1 MYTTLYANLGF
12 YRLEKVIYS
21 IEKGARYLTER
32 RKARRNKFLKNSGIT
47 LFFLAASCLISYL
60 LHDFRA
66 DASGNSNVAM
76 VFILAIF
83 LIARFT
89 DGYWYG
95 IVSSL
100 IGVLGVNYVFTYPYM
115 EFNFTLTGYPIS
127 IICMLLVS
135 LITSSMMTEVKK
147 SQKRQMEA
155 EREKMRGDL
164 LRAISHD
171 LRTPLTAILGTVTLL
186 EENEKEI
193 LPQERVALLQGAKKD
208 IQWLINLVVNL
219 LTVTRIEGGENAHV
233 VKQPEFVEEMVSE
246 SVQKFRK
253 RFPEQSV
260 KVSVPEEAFLVPMD
274 AILMEQVV
282 INLLENAVLHGEKG
296 EELQLHIDVWEKKG
310 AALLRVRDNG
320 VGIAPDVLKRINS
333 GRSVT
338 PTAGDGHKNMGIGLS
353 VCRSIVMA
361 HDGEL
366 EAENLAEGAAFTI
379 RLPLDETLP

>member
-1 MYTTLYANLGF
+1 MTEKKKAN
-12 YRLEKVIYS
+12 
-21 IEKGARYLTER
+21 R
-32 RKARRNKFLKNSGIT
+32 RKFLKNCGIT
-47 LFFLAASCLISYL
+47 LFFLAASSLISYL

-66 DASGNSNVAM
+66 DTSGNSNVAM

-100 IGVLGVNYVFTYPYM
+100 VGVLGVNYVFTYPYM

-186 EENEKEI
+186 EENDEEI
-193 LPQERVALLQGAKKD
+193 LPQERAALLKGARKD

-246 SVQKFRK
+246 AVQKFRK

-296 EELQLHIDVWEKKG
+296 DELALHIDVWEEKG

-320 VGIAPDVLKRINS
+320 VGIAPEVLKRINK
-333 GRSVT
+333 GQSVT

-361 HDGEL
+361 HGGKL

-379 RLPLDETLP
+379 RLPLEESEAAQNRG